1 MDVLS
6 TTATDATPSSSSPV
20 ERRPN
25 YELDIA
31 LMERERAQA
40 ADHTRRPNYELDIA
54 LMERERAQAADHTR
68 RVERSHG
75 KWLCEDVPDPRVVFI
90 HFIDHIRFANQ
101 MHRFERFLKYT
112 IAHATDP
119 RRFPNPPRVIA
130 MVPGSV
136 SWNEWM
142 EYDSASAELKRR
154 EGREPRWDSTCPS
167 GRDAGA
173 LEGDALSLLAND
185 LVPKNR
191 NFCVPKNMATGDF
204 RGMAYVTFRTP
215 ELAQRFLRSV
225 AYYSGLQVLTGVDQ
239 PPGGI
244 LRAKAELSRSTKA
257 TGAEMAARAAGH
269 KRGRDFMELS
279 SGAPVAPSG
288 ATKSAHEARGVAR
301 LQHVASSKSAKR
313 GRYSHWPAHS
323 HCPW

>member
-1 MDVLS
+1 VDVLS
-6 TTATDATPSSSSPV
+6 TTATDAMPSSSSPV

-25 YELDIA
+25 YEADIA
-31 LMERERAQA
+31 RMERERAQA
-40 ADHTRRPNYELDIA
+40 ADHA
-54 LMERERAQAADHTR
+54 R
-68 RVERSHG
+68 RVESSHG

-90 HFIDHIRFANQ
+90 HFMDHIRFANQ
-101 MHRFERFLKYT
+101 MHRFERFLKYA
-112 IAHATDP
+112 IAHAADP

-136 SWNEWM
+136 SWNDWM
-142 EYDSASAELKRR
+142 EYDGVAERKCR

-185 LVPKNR
+185 LVPTNR
-191 NFCVPKNMATGDF
+191 NFCVPKNRATGDF

-225 AYYSGLQVLTGVDQ
+225 ADYSGLQVLTGVDQ

-257 TGAEMAARAAGH
+257 TSAEMAARAAGH
-269 KRGRDFMELS
+269 KSGRDFMELS